1 MLRPFSTRVDR
12 PMLELRL
19 PPPTL
24 RHAIRAAA
32 AISVALG
39 LALAPALAAQPDASR
54 TNPQGGFFIGPDP
67 APAGT
72 IPWTLLLSTQTVQ
85 KADKKFGP
93 AFPPD
98 VRKLNNQKVKLY
110 GFMMPLD
117 QSKRQKRFLL
127 SAYPPHCSFC
137 LTGGPESLVEVL
149 ADTPVDFTFE
159 PLVLSGRMAVLDN
172 DVVYY
177 RLSGAT
183 VVKP

>member
-1 MLRPFSTRVDR
+1 MPKRSP
-12 PMLELRL
+12 
-19 PPPTL
+19 
-24 RHAIRAAA
+24 AAPSP
-32 AISVALG
+32 I
-39 LALAPALAAQPDASR
+39 ALAARRLLALSVVFLALPGGALQPDASR
-54 TNPQGGFFIGPDP
+54 TNPQGGFFIGADP

-117 QSKRQKRFLL
+117 QSKQQKRFLL

-137 LTGGPESLVEVL
+137 LTGGPESLVEVI
-149 ADTPVDFTFE
+149 ADKPVEFTFE
-159 PLVLSGRMAVLDN
+159 PLILSGRMAVLDN

-177 RLSGAT
+177 RLSNAT
-183 VVKP
+183 VVKQ